1 MKLLYECTFFT
12 NEKNF
17 FLSIHLTN
25 NLFFKSRHFVR
36 LIKSHKKNTPGKRRV
51 NQNKTHRKGE
61 K

>member
-1 MKLLYECTFFT
+1 MKLLYALFLPM
-12 NEKNF
+12 KNF
-17 FLSIHLTN
+17 FLAIHLTN

-36 LIKSHKKNTPGKRRV
+36 LKKSHKKNTPGKRRV

>member
-1 MKLLYECTFFT
+1 M
-12 NEKNF
+12 KNF